1 VYAGADFNMNVIVEF
16 VLKHGYSILFAAAF
30 AHQIG
35 LPLPGPLF
43 LLAAGA
49 LAAAGKLGF
58 VASIGLAVTAC
69 VLADWAWYEA
79 GRRRGDKVLHFI
91 HRLTRDP
98 DYHDRR
104 AKETFA
110 RFGLPL
116 LLLAKFVPGLDAIA
130 PPLAGTSRTSRLR
143 FLACDAVGAAIY
155 SCAYAGLGYVFS
167 HDLNRAAAYASR
179 AGIVFAGV
187 GLSALC
193 IYAGR
198 KLVQRYRRTRDFG
211 PVWVTPVDPMGL
223 DSTVAQVAVTSCTV
237 KRIRVM
243 TTTLVVAA
251 VTALGLGLDSA
262 ADDRNAHVTL
272 PSSPQQLVAVT
283 IANEL
288 KHAAAGIHLAY
299 TASERDANK
308 NRTKR
313 IVETPNGDVSL
324 TIAEG
329 GRPLSPEELRDEKL
343 HVRKLLEDAAAR
355 AAHRKKQQRD
365 DAEEQTL
372 LRSIPDAFIFEYAG
386 VRADVEG
393 DIVTVHFSPNPQFH
407 PPSRESQVFQGMR
420 GVMEISLPAA
430 RIVRIEGNIFQP
442 VNFGW
447 GILGRLNPGGRFLI
461 EQAQVS
467 NGRWEVT
474 HTVLRF
480 TGKVLLVKDLN
491 IDEESHNTDFQA
503 IPPLSLTDAVDFAA
517 QRQVI
522 GQNSARG
529 FR

>member
-1 VYAGADFNMNVIVEF
+1 MPYIYTGTDLKMNAIVQF

-49 LAAAGKLGF
+49 LAAAGKLGL
-58 VASIGLAVTAC
+58 VASISLAVTAC
-69 VLADWAWYEA
+69 VLADWVWYEA

-116 LLLAKFVPGLDAIA
+116 LLLAKFVPGLDAVA

-143 FLACDAVGAAIY
+143 FLACDAAGAAIY
-155 SCAYAGLGYVFS
+155 SCAYVGLGYVFS

-179 AGIVFAGV
+179 AGSVLAGLA
-187 GLSALC
+187 LSALC
-193 IYAGR
+193 IYGGR
-198 KLVQRYRRTRDFG
+198 KLVQRYRLTREFG
-211 PVWVTPVDPMGL
+211 PVWITPVDPMGL
-223 DSTVAQVAVTSCTV
+223 DSTVAQVAGTSSTG
-237 KRIRVM
+237 KGLM
-243 TTTLVVAA
+243 TTTLVIAA
-251 VTALGLGLDSA
+251 LAALGLGLDAA
-262 ADDRNAHVTL
+262 ADSRNANATL
-272 PSSPQQLVAVT
+272 PSSPQQLVAAT

-288 KHAAAGIHLAY
+288 KHAAPGMHLAY
-299 TASERDANK
+299 TASERDAHTS
-308 NRTKR
+308 RTKR
-313 IVETPNGDVSL
+313 IVETPNGEISM
-324 TIAEG
+324 TIAQG
-329 GRPLSPEELRDEKL
+329 GRPLSPEKLRDEQQHLLKL
-343 HVRKLLEDAAAR
+343 VDDPAAW
-355 AAHRKKQQRD
+355 AAHRGKQQRD
-365 DAEEQTL
+365 DAEESTL
-372 LRSIPDAFIFEYAG
+372 LRSIPDAFIFEYTG
-386 VRADVEG
+386 VRADG
-393 DIVTVHFSPNPQFH
+393 DGQIVTLHFSPNPDFR

-447 GILGRLNPGGRFLI
+447 GILGRLNSGRFLI
-461 EQAQVS
+461 EQAPVG

-474 HTVLRF
+474 HSVLRF

-491 IDEESHNTDFQA
+491 IDEESHNTNFHA
-503 IPPLSLTDAVDFAA
+503 IPPLSLTDAVHFAA
-517 QRQVI
+517 QPQVI
-522 GQNSARG
+522 AQNSGRP
-529 FR
+529 